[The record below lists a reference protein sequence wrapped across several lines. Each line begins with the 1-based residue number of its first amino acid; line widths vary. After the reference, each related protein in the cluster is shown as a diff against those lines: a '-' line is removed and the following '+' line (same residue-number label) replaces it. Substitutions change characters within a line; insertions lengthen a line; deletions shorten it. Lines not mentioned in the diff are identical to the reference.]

1 MRKLAGFKE
10 LLWIIAAFGAVAIVA
25 RLIGGLGAA
34 TDLSDSVPW
43 GLWKI
48 LNMVAGVALATG
60 GFALAATVYI
70 FGLKRYKLVLKPAV
84 LIACLGYG
92 SSCFALFLDI
102 GLPHAIWKPIV
113 YWNHHSFLFEVAW
126 CVMLYF
132 SVTILEV
139 APTVLE
145 KYGFEKTV
153 SLFHK
158 VTIPLVIVG
167 ITLSTLHHTS
177 LGSLF
182 LVAPARLHPLW
193 FTSWIPVLFILS
205 AIGAGIQMVILIML
219 GYAYFYQ
226 RPRDIPMLA
235 GLAKASAAILCV
247 YFVLKVADLVVRGQ
261 IATLFSGQW
270 ESGFFF
276 VELLLAVIIPVTIVA
291 IRDARNTALGLTL
304 ASGSAVLGLVLN
316 RLNVGIVGFL
326 RTADVAYFPTFAEL
340 CVSLGVV
347 AMAGLVFLYMIE
359 SFRVFEGAPAQDP
372 MLRMGNVR
380 DYDHL
385 GRAWA
390 FSLMTDRA
398 RTSLFVA
405 VAVSVA
411 AGLFAGQAL
420 EGIALERDPVGPP
433 LAMDDARQDLQID
446 GNRNGDAV
454 VFKHEEHKGRLGDD
468 KSCRQ
473 CHHLDVPGDK
483 SSSCHLC
490 HTDMRN
496 AASIFDHDLHI
507 AEHGD
512 KWSCAECHDPALPKN
527 LENSKDC
534 YECHKDDM
542 NMEPPATGR
551 FNFMADAYMDAMHGR
566 CIECHKQEGPKRGHP
581 EMADCAWC
589 HADNCAEKKEAIGND
604 NATD

>member
-1 MRKLAGFKE
+1 MRKLAGLKE
-10 LLWIIAAFGAVAIVA
+10 FLWIVAAFGAVAIVA
-25 RLIGGLGAA
+25 RLVGGLGAA
-34 TDLSDSVPW
+34 TDLSDAVPW
-43 GLWKI
+43 GMWKI

-70 FGLKRYKLVLKPAV
+70 FGLKRYQPVLKPAI

-92 SSCFALFLDI
+92 CSCFALFLDI

-113 YWNHHSFLFEVAW
+113 FWNPHSFLFEVAW

-139 APTVLE
+139 TPTVLE
-145 KYGFEKTV
+145 KYGFQKVV
-153 SLFHK
+153 SLFHT
-158 VTIPLVIVG
+158 VTIPLVIIG

-205 AIGAGIQMVILIML
+205 AVGAGIQMVILVAL
-219 GYAYFYQ
+219 GYSYFYQ
-226 RPRDIPMLA
+226 RPRDIAMLA
-235 GLAKASAAILCV
+235 GLAKGSAVVLGL
-247 YFVLKVADLVVRGQ
+247 YFIVKLADLAVRGQ
-261 IATLFSGQW
+261 LGALLSGQW
-270 ESGFFF
+270 ETGFFF
-276 VELLLAVIIPVTIVA
+276 VELLLSVIVPVA
-291 IRDARNTALGLTL
+291 IIAVPRARHTALGLAF
-304 ASGSAVLGLVLN
+304 ASGAAVLGLALN
-316 RLNVGIVGFL
+316 RLNVGITGFL
-326 RTADVAYFPTFAEL
+326 RTADVSYFPTFAEI

-359 SFRVFEGAPAQDP
+359 TFRVFEHAPARDP
-372 MLRMGNVR
+372 ASASTAAGE
-380 DYDHL
+380 YDPL

-390 FSLMTDRA
+390 FGLMTDRA
-398 RTSLFVA
+398 RASLFVA

-411 AGLFAGQAL
+411 AGLFAGDAL
-420 EGIALERDPVGPP
+420 EGIALDRDPVGPP
-433 LAMDDARQDLQID
+433 LALDDARQILNID

-454 VFKHEEHKGRLGDD
+454 TFQHEEHKRRLGDEQ
-468 KSCRQ
+468 SCRQ

-496 AASIFDHDLHI
+496 ALSIFDHELHV

-512 KWSCAECHDPALPKN
+512 KWSCVECHNPAQPKN
-527 LENSKDC
+527 LEHSKDC

-551 FNFMADAYMDAMHGR
+551 FNLMADSYMDAMHGR
-566 CIECHKQEGPKRGHP
+566 CIACHKQKGPASGHP

-589 HADNCAEKKEAIGND
+589 HTGNGADQKEANEND
-604 NATD
+604 NATH